1 VVVGV
6 VVVIVVALFGVGQ
19 IPLNEY
25 ALTPGRATPVAPLV
39 SVHGVATA
47 RHPGRILLTDV
58 YLQALTVGSWVSM
71 HLSSHVQ
78 FVPAAELTQP
88 GEPTSEL
95 TAQGYLQMR
104 DAQQAA
110 EVEAFRTLGW
120 TVTGRSDGATIGGV
134 VQPSPASRAGLG
146 VGDVVT
152 AVNARPV
159 RDACALIAA
168 IHPLAPGTRVA
179 LSVRLVHISASGVL
193 TWRGTRRVE
202 VTTVAPPTNDA
213 ASGCPGVAG
222 RDHSFVGVS
231 LEDDVAYDLPA
242 EVRINT
248 ANIGGPSAG
257 LAMTLTLIDLL
268 SRDSISGPHDVAA
281 TGTMSVGGAVG
292 AVGGVAQKA
301 VAVQSAG
308 AKYFIVPRSE
318 VGAARSGAP
327 GLTVCG
333 VTTLAGA
340 MRCLRSLGGGAPTP
354 LTRPPARSG

>member
-1 VVVGV
+1 MVL
-6 VVVIVVALFGVGQ
+6 VVALFAVGQ
-19 IPLNEY
+19 IPLSEY
-25 ALTPGRATPVAPLV
+25 ALTPGDATAVAPLV
-39 SVHGVATA
+39 TVHGVATA
-47 RHPGRILLTDV
+47 RHRGRILLTDV
-58 YLQALTVGSWVSM
+58 YLQALTVASWVSM

-78 FVPAAELTQP
+78 FVPADELTQP

-95 TAQGYLQMR
+95 TAQGYLEMR

-120 TVTGRSDGATIGGV
+120 TVPSRPDGATVAGV
-134 VQPSPASRAGLG
+134 VQPSPASRDGLV

-152 AVNARPV
+152 AVDGRAV
-159 RDACALIAA
+159 HDACALIGA
-168 IHPLAPGTRVA
+168 IHPMAPGTRVA
-179 LSVRLVHISASGVL
+179 LSVRSVHISSTGVL

-202 VTTVAPPTNDA
+202 VTTVAPPASDVG
-213 ASGCPGVAG
+213 SGCPGVAG

-231 LEDDVAYDLPA
+231 LEDDVAYHFPGR
-242 EVRINT
+242 VRINT

-268 SRDSISGPHDVAA
+268 SRDSISGGLDVAA
-281 TGTMSVGGAVG
+281 TGTISVGGAVG
-292 AVGGVAQKA
+292 AVGGVAEKA
-301 VAVQSAG
+301 VAVQRAG
-308 AKYFIVPRSE
+308 ARYFIVPRSE

-340 MRCLRSLGGGAPTP
+340 MRCLRSLGGKAPIP
-354 LTRPPARSG
+354 LTRPAAQAG